1 MILFGN
7 VIYSNFCV
15 FNVVLFVVVV
25 VVGTGCVLQWQTFD
39 S

>member
-15 FNVVLFVVVV
+15 FNVVLFVFV